1 MVGQMLESVVCAPAL
16 SGQQRGEAL
25 VCALAAR
32 ADAL

>member
-1 MVGQMLESVVCAPAL
+1 MVGQMLEPVVSAPAL
-16 SGQQRGEAL
+16 SAQQRGEAL